1 MHTYEVH
8 FTWRGRQYEETI
20 TCSSPLGAIAAVKAR
35 YPGALIGFVSKV
47 H

>member
-8 FTWRGRQYEETI
+8 FTWQGRRYIESV
-20 TCSSPLGAIAAVKAR
+20 TCSTPLGAIAAVRGR
-35 YPGALIGFVSKV
+35 YPGALIGHVTKV